1 MSKSTKGVSIYL
13 SENDKIVSRNSQ
25 SDSSTAYILRSHDN
39 MLESYT
45 KMKSELEAVNGE
57 KFILEEENERM
68 EKSLS
73 NLKGFVKNLAIMRR
87 LNSELL
93 KKYIKYQN
101 DTKNLLMEQYEITAS
116 VVYDNVMELILILVI
131 YLFLYYFGLVRFI
144 EMVLFIVLKGSF
156 NLVKWTIYTRQL
168 PYIKMAF
175 KCIDIVDTK
184 LYIIEQKNKQYI
196 NDRMTELKEI
206 EKANEFLTDPLN
218 ELIDLQ

>member
-1 MSKSTKGVSIYL
+1 MDKSTKGVSIYL
-13 SENDKIVSRNSQ
+13 SENDKIGSRNSQ

-45 KMKSELEAVNGE
+45 KMKSELEVVTGE

-101 DTKNLLMEQYEITAS
+101 DTKN
-116 VVYDNVMELILILVI
+116 
-131 YLFLYYFGLVRFI
+131 
-144 EMVLFIVLKGSF
+144 
-156 NLVKWTIYTRQL
+156 
-168 PYIKMAF
+168 
-175 KCIDIVDTK
+175 
-184 LYIIEQKNKQYI
+184 
-196 NDRMTELKEI
+196 
-206 EKANEFLTDPLN
+206 
-218 ELIDLQ
+218 

>member
-1 MSKSTKGVSIYL
+1 MKKSPKGVSIYL
-13 SENDKIVSRNSQ
+13 SENDKIGPRNSQ
-25 SDSSTAYILRSHDN
+25 SDLSTAYILRSHDN

-45 KMKSELEAVNGE
+45 TMKSELESVNGE
-57 KFILEEENERM
+57 KFILEEENEHM
-68 EKSLS
+68 EKGLS

-101 DTKNLLMEQYEITAS
+101 DTKNLLTEQYEMTAS
-116 VVYDNVMELILILVI
+116 VVYDNVIELILILI
-131 YLFLYYFGLVRFI
+131 MYLFLYYFGLVRFI

-156 NLVKWTIYTRQL
+156 YLVKSTMYKIQL
-168 PYIKMAF
+168 PYIKNIF
-175 KCIDIVDTK
+175 KSIDIADTK

-196 NDRMTELKEI
+196 IDRMTELKEI